1 MIEQSYYDIV
11 KSYLVIVES
20 PYAGDVGQNV
30 AYARACIKDC
40 LDRGEYP
47 FASHLLYT
55 QEGIL
60 DDTKPDERQLGID
73 AGMAWM
79 AAAAKVV
86 VYLDLGL
93 SNGMKYGIEKASAAG
108 KTIEFRNLDPDK
120 VPMPTP
126 IDFPARKEDDLL
138 TQIRT
143 GRI

>member
-1 MIEQSYYDIV
+1 MTEESYQDVIRQ
-11 KSYLVIVES
+11 YLVIVES

-40 LDRGEYP
+40 LERGEYP

-60 DDTKPDERQLGID
+60 DDNNPTERQQGID
-73 AGMAWM
+73 AGTAWM
-79 AAAAKVV
+79 YAANKVV

-93 SNGMKYGIEKASAAG
+93 SPGMKYGIERASQAG
-108 KTIEFRNLDPDK
+108 KTIEFRNLDPDR

-126 IDFPARKEDDLL
+126 IQFPERKGL
-138 TQIRT
+138 
-143 GRI
+143 